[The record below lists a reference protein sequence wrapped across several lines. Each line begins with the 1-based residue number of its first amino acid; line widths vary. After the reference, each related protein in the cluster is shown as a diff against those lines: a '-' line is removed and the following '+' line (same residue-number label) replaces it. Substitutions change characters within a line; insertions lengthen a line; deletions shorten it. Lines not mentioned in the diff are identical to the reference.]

1 MTPKGITEKTS
12 LTYEFIKLS
21 YQFYNGA
28 REKLRRVHEKLE
40 NEGSK
45 RIVFYGAGDLS
56 EIAYI
61 STQGTSINLIGIVDS
76 YRKGRKFF
84 NIKISDP

>member
-1 MTPKGITEKTS
+1 LTPKGITEKTS

-61 STQGTSINLIGIVDS
+61 STQGTSIN
-76 YRKGRKFF
+76 
-84 NIKISDP
+84 SDRDRR